1 MVVGLDLANGCYYL
15 GSDGL
20 RAVRLIRIRERSSML
35 GGKLNVALFVVVNIN
50 LDGTI
55 DFSSCLVNN
64 PAGTPS
70 TSPAGHVRY
79 GLEENKKPL
88 TRNCWGYIGYRLPQ
102 VCTLCFQSFLVSS
115 PPLSDLQPSFQSPL
129 LPPEEA

>member
-20 RAVRLIRIRERSSML
+20 RGVRLSRIREGSSMV
-35 GGKLNVALFVVVNIN
+35 GSKLNVALFVVVNVN

-55 DFSSCLVNN
+55 DFSSFLVNN

-70 TSPAGHVRY
+70 TSPAGHVKY
-79 GLEENKKPL
+79 GLEENKKATHQKL
-88 TRNCWGYIGYRLPQ
+88 LGLYRLPTTSS
-102 VCTLCFQSFLVSS
+102 VYTGFSILSCFFSS
-115 PPLSDLQPSFQSPL
+115 TF
-129 LPPEEA
+129 